1 MLAKQHSTVLG
12 EPWVFKQPMTLCLV
26 ITGKVAGHFSLAWG
40 VCHFIIVALGKFACA
55 DLQKSD

>member
-12 EPWVFKQPMTLCLV
+12 EPWVFKQPLTLCLV
-26 ITGKVAGHFSLAWG
+26 IKGKVAGHFSLGRG
-40 VCHFIIVALGKFACA
+40 VCHFIKAALGKFACA